1 MLYAWNLHTAA
12 HQLCINLKQRKV
24 LNISQQVY
32 RAESYF
38 IEKLPITHRYL
49 ALEISLNKA

>member
-1 MLYAWNLHTAA
+1 M
-12 HQLCINLKQRKV
+12 HQFKTKK
-24 LNISQQVY
+24 SFKYKQQVY